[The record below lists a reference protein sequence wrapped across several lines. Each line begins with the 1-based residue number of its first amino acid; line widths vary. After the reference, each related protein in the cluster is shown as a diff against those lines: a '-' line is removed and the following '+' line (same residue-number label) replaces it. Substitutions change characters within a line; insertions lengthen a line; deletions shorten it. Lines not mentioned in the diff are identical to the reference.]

1 MLVELVRA
9 GRALHTSYGV
19 SKTSLTTLSCFDL
32 FFSPSSDRER
42 LIEEEFAGDNQS
54 FALSCFEGTKW

>member
-9 GRALHTSYGV
+9 SRALHKSYSV
-19 SKTSLTTLSCFDL
+19 SKTNLTTLSCFDL
-32 FFSPSSDRER
+32 FFSSSDRER